1 MRAFAR
7 KLHNLCIKHKFAPTK
22 FRSLKP
28 AITSLVSKKA
38 TNALSQRL
46 LYVLYILL
54 LRNKSLRVPV
64 FRRFLLL
71 RFTIILALNMQS
83 AIVAYFVYQLTYNPV
98 THKGDALVLGLMGVW
113 EVIPAIG
120 LSLISGHF
128 VDINEKKKLF
138 LYCVVGYLALT
149 VFFTVLAWPAMQHA
163 IAHQYIIW
171 LVYAGIFIGGAL
183 RAFIS
188 PASFALMGLL
198 LPRRLYANATT
209 WGSTAWQSG
218 FVMGPLL
225 GGFLIAIIG
234 FHGSLIT
241 TGLIEII
248 SLITII
254 SIPAQMVLK
263 RKEKEPILKSLGEGL
278 RFVFS
283 TQLILAALSL
293 DMFAVLFGGAVALL
307 PVYTNEILNV
317 GEVGFGWLRAAPG
330 IGSVIMLVMVSFMPL
345 KKKPGIKLLLSIC
358 GFGITTVLF
367 GVCGDIA
374 DTRIIGTV
382 LGCNISWA
390 FLLGFFMLLLGGMFD
405 AISVIIR
412 GTVLQLYTP
421 DSMRGRVAAVNT
433 MFISSSNEL
442 GAMESGIT
450 ARWMG
455 TVPAVVFGGC
465 MTLVVVGVTW
475 FAAPLL
481 RTLKLTPPAQDK

>member
-1 MRAFAR
+1 M
-7 KLHNLCIKHKFAPTK
+7 
-22 FRSLKP
+22 LKP
-28 AITSLVSKKA
+28 AITTLIRKKA
-38 TNALSQRL
+38 VSNPL
-46 LYVLYILL
+46 LEKLYYIFYLLL
-54 LRNKSLRVPV
+54 LRNKALRIPV
-64 FRRFLLL
+64 FRKFLLF
-71 RFTIILALNMQS
+71 RFTIILALNMQA
-83 AIVAYFVYQLTYNPV
+83 AIVSYFVYQLTYDPK
-98 THKGDALVLGLMGVW
+98 TGKGDALVLGLIGLW

-120 LSLISGHF
+120 FSLFSGHF
-128 VDINEKKKLF
+128 VDLAEKRKL
-138 LYCVVGYLALT
+138 LLQCVTGYLVLT
-149 VFFTVLAWPAMQHA
+149 AFFITLAWPSMRAVVSRQH
-163 IAHQYIIW
+163 IIW

-188 PASFALMGLL
+188 PAAFALMGVI
-198 LPRRLYANATT
+198 LPRRLYPNATT
-209 WGSTAWQSG
+209 WSSTAWQSG
-218 FVMGPLL
+218 FVIGPLL
-225 GGFLIAIIG
+225 GGFFIALAG

-241 TGLIEII
+241 VGIIEVVT
-248 SLITII
+248 LAAVFF
-254 SIPAQMVLK
+254 IPAQAIIK
-263 RKEKEPILKSLGEGL
+263 KEKEPILKSLGEGI

-307 PVYTNEILNV
+307 PVYTEEILHV

-330 IGSVIMLVMVSFMPL
+330 IGSIAMLMILSFMPL
-345 KKKPGIKLLLSIC
+345 KNKPGIKLLLSIC
-358 GFGITTVLF
+358 GFGVTTIIF
-367 GVCGDIA
+367 GLCGQLA
-374 DTRIIGTV
+374 DTTILGKL

-390 FLLGFFMLLLGGMFD
+390 FLLAFFMLLLGGMFD
-405 AISVIIR
+405 AISVVIR

-455 TVPAVVFGGC
+455 ATPAVVFGGC

-481 RTLKLTPPAQDK
+481 RTLKLVPPSQEPGKQ